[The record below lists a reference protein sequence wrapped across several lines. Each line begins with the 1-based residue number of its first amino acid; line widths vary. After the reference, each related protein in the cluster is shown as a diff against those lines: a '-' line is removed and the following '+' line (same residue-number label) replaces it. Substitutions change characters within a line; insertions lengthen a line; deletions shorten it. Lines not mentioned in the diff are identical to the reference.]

1 MKNQNHLMDG
11 KAILVGKSH
20 LAIFAA
26 MMSLSPC
33 FSTSTLAAD
42 LYLTCRGGGNAV
54 KVGTGSARIWGDDG
68 SGASASGWSTYDRDF
83 SDTVTLE
90 ITGDNGRIR
99 LPRTTLPILHGG
111 DDGWMKLTN
120 VEFTDT
126 EIRATA
132 KVNIINNPKVVL
144 DRVAGTIAIT
154 GKNGDFSGRC
164 QRYDPQ
170 TTARQF

>member
-1 MKNQNHLMDG
+1 MKNRNHLMNG
-11 KAILVGKSH
+11 KTNPLRKSH
-20 LAIFAA
+20 LAISVAA
-26 MMSLSPC
+26 ISLSPC
-33 FSTSTLAAD
+33 FSATALAAD
-42 LYLTCRGGGNAV
+42 LYLICNGGGNAV
-54 KVGTGSARIWGDDG
+54 KVGTGSARVWGDDG
-68 SGASASGWSTYDRDF
+68 NGASATGWSTYDRDF

-90 ITGDNGRIR
+90 ITGDTGRIR
-99 LPRTTLPILHGG
+99 LPRTTLPVVHGG
-111 DDGWMKLTN
+111 EDGWMKLTN
-120 VEFTDT
+120 VEFTNT

-154 GKNGDFSGRC
+154 GKNGDFTGRC